1 MSNANGTEKHE
12 VKYDPERNAIVE
24 TNAHLAD
31 ANVIARA
38 KEIESKYPP
47 YNVKALRQSIQ
58 DKRSQIGDLDR
69 QTKKLNREITHFQT
83 LAKQCEQRDKELAEL
98 LDG

>member
-1 MSNANGTEKHE
+1 MTDQKHE

-31 ANVIARA
+31 ANKLARA
-38 KEIESKYPP
+38 KEIEQRYPP
-47 YNVKALRQSIQ
+47 YNVKALRESIQ
-58 DKRSQIGDLDR
+58 DKRKQIGDLER
-69 QTKKLNREITHFQT
+69 QTKKLNRDITHFQQ
-83 LAKQCEQRDKELAEL
+83 LAKQCEQRDRELSEL

>member
-1 MSNANGTEKHE
+1 MNEPKHE

-31 ANVIARA
+31 ANKASRV
-38 KEIESKYPP
+38 KEICDRYPP
-47 YNVKALRQSIQ
+47 YNVKALRDGIQEKRTSIAE
-58 DKRSQIGDLDR
+58 LDR
-69 QTKKLNREITHFQT
+69 QTKKLNREITNFQA
-83 LAKQCEQRDKELAEL
+83 LAKQCEARDKELAPY

>member
-1 MSNANGTEKHE
+1 MEEKHE
-12 VKYDPERNAIVE
+12 VKYDPKRNAIVE

-31 ANVIARA
+31 ANKVARA
-38 KEIESKYPP
+38 KEIEQRYPP
-47 YNVKALRQSIQ
+47 YNVKALRQAVQ
-58 DKRSQIGDLDR
+58 DKRSSIADLDR

-83 LAKQCEQRDKELAEL
+83 LAKQCERRDKELAEL